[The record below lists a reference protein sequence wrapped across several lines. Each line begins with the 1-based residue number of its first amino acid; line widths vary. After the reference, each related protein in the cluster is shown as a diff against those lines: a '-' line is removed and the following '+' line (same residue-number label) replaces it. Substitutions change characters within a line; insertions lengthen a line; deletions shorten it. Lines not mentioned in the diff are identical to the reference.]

1 MADIPLELSIINANP
16 TIVRKRNQSS
26 SNNLFNDLQ
35 RNHSMSSTAPL
46 PIITLSSFSN
56 FEEKLIRMATN
67 NKSNTSIEFPTVQ
80 IKSRIPSSNR
90 FNPLPMMK
98 SSTSITR
105 PPTSQRSN
113 NQQQSPMTS
122 HRALTNN
129 LNRSPRKQQQS
140 AFSHP
145 NSQYGHFLAYLR
157 RQTLARMRRKQQEE
171 EGNTDNTETI
181 ITFNS
186 NKYSSILPF
195 QSTSNYSLN
204 SLTTDTQSLSNISL
218 TAKRAGKPLSTYRQL
233 QRSKTN
239 DRFNRFQKSPPKY
252 STDDQLITL
261 TSSLL
266 ITPANSVVDDS
277 AMPPIKPPYELH
289 LNDDKLNYCYISD
302 DSGVKYQGQML
313 STSV

>member
-1 MADIPLELSIINANP
+1 
-16 TIVRKRNQSS
+16 
-26 SNNLFNDLQ
+26 
-35 RNHSMSSTAPL
+35 
-46 PIITLSSFSN
+46 
-56 FEEKLIRMATN
+56 MATN
-67 NKSNTSIEFPTVQ
+67 NKSNISIEFPTVQ
-80 IKSRIPSSNR
+80 IKSRIPSSNL
-90 FNPLPMMK
+90 LPMMK

-113 NQQQSPMTS
+113 NQQQSANSPMTS
-122 HRALTNN
+122 HRTLTNN
-129 LNRSPRKQQQS
+129 SNRSPRKQQQQQS

-145 NSQYGHFLAYLR
+145 NAQYGHFLAYLR

-171 EGNTDNTETI
+171 EGNTDNAETI

-204 SLTTDTQSLSNISL
+204 SLTTDTQSLSNISM
-218 TAKRAGKPLSTYRQL
+218 TAKRAGQTLSTSRQL
-233 QRSKTN
+233 QRSTTN
-239 DRFNRFQKSPPKY
+239 YRFSQSPPKY
-252 STDDQLITL
+252 STNDQLITL
-261 TSSLL
+261 TPSLL
-266 ITPANSVVDDS
+266 ITPANSVVDDA
-277 AMPPIKPPYELH
+277 AMSPAKPPYELQ